1 MSLEGNDRPPG
12 IGNSSHKC
20 RVFSVT
26 AGLWPLDLLVLS
38 ESCLRQQEVH
48 RIFGLLLV
56 TYWNLLTTL
65 SSSRDLQGLPVRP
78 PHPQV
83 SETCALGMEPSPSA
97 PPGLGRQGVRLSLV
111 LLVHDGEPAIWSEG
125 SWLRSNNLLR
135 VPLGN
140 CELSLKAGLNLSYAL
155 CTGIHDDERE

>member
-1 MSLEGNDRPPG
+1 M
-12 IGNSSHKC
+12 
-20 RVFSVT
+20 
-26 AGLWPLDLLVLS
+26 
-38 ESCLRQQEVH
+38 
-48 RIFGLLLV
+48 
-56 TYWNLLTTL
+56 
-65 SSSRDLQGLPVRP
+65 RP

-111 LLVHDGEPAIWSEG
+111 LLVRDGEPAIWSEG

-140 CELSLKAGLNLSYAL
+140 CELSLKAGLNLSDAL